1 MLPFRGT
8 TIEVRSAR
16 IPALPQSA
24 REWQDTTVT
33 RTLGIAIADVTVEE
47 SPRSPGQCLRAYRA
61 SLLRQPRLAH
71 PFEGAR
77 RLRLEGRIGVGVD
90 DRLNRQRGE
99 VGIEELQSLDG
110 IPGLLVVAGPGVGG
124 GE

>member
-1 MLPFRGT
+1 MSQSCIG
-8 TIEVRSAR
+8 R

-24 REWQDTTVT
+24 REWQDTTVK
-33 RTLGIAIADVTVEE
+33 RTLGIDCRRH
-47 SPRSPGQCLRAYRA
+47 SRGPRSPGQCLRAYRA

-71 PFEGAR
+71 PFEGACL
-77 RLRLEGRIGVGVD
+77 LRLEGRIGVDVD

-110 IPGLLVVAGPGVGG
+110 IRGLLVVA
-124 GE
+124 